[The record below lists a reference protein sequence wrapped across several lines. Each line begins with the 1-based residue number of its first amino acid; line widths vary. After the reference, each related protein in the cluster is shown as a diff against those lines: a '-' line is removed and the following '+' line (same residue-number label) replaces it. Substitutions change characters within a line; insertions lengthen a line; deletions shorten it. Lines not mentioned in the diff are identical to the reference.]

1 MKNYLFSISLVLALL
16 LCPVIISAKKIS
28 QQHENDPATT
38 ISLLQFGAKGDGIT
52 DDSQA
57 FKKALEVVSKSNQKH
72 LIIPGNYVFNLGN
85 NVIDFENFA
94 SQILLDFQGG
104 ILINGKLNGRV
115 TQIKADRIK
124 IFENIVLSGKFT
136 SVTDYAYPEWF
147 GVFPYNISVDLVD
160 ALQKLE
166 PVFYDIS
173 LGVGDYYTKKGEYKI
188 NGLKGVSM
196 AKTRVIME
204 TDKSNT
210 YIFSLGKVGGNVK
223 ERNYDYNYIKDITL
237 VMSTPGKVRIKGNRG
252 LIVGAAHKPTI
263 ENVKIF
269 LFGDKLQFSKTDL
282 EQFLGYQNKME
293 EANVGVEF
301 NGDSEVT
308 NINNLFTLSDVGIL
322 FSSFCDFVTVRDY
335 MHWAGNYGLT
345 TVYYK
350 SVALPSQN
358 ILFTGGQSWCQG
370 LYGLYAENSSTYN
383 SFANAKFE
391 NIRIEQ
397 LVSDIRKE
405 NKLQGA
411 NIWIGE
417 NETISNLQFQN
428 VMFAG
433 VSNGLHIGNTT
444 YGRVFLENIITWGD
458 TKVNKDFALDIN
470 YKIPDASLLIFLK
483 NVSLPP
489 DMNSNFNNAK
499 IIYNGYIQQNVHE
512 EKNLFADN
520 LIMGKTINLKKS
532 NSESDELVTNQ
543 QLTIVNNNKD
553 FISLTN
559 SKLSENKK
567 NNTTVKYSIEILA
580 PDIYD
585 TFEFI
590 LFNNGNF
597 QILKDSKYFT
607 LNKENRFED
616 KKINFLQDKDSG
628 LIFLY
633 NRLGVDSK
641 VNVTATELR

>member
-1 MKNYLFSISLVLALL
+1 MKYFYILIFSFFH
-16 LCPVIISAKKIS
+16 IIINAK
-28 QQHENDPATT
+28 ENNAIENLHYQKKNTVNT
-38 ISLLQFGAKGDGIT
+38 ISPIDFGAKGDGIS

-57 FKKALEVVSKSNQKH
+57 FLKAMQTASQSLSKS
-72 LIIPGNYVFNLGN
+72 IYIPDGYIFNLAN
-85 NVIDFENFA
+85 KTIDFNLNPNI
-94 SQILLDFQGG
+94 ILNFQGG
-104 ILINGKLNGRV
+104 QLLNAKLIGQQTKIN
-115 TQIKADRIK
+115 AERIK
-124 IFENIVLSGKFT
+124 IFENIVLSGSFIST
-136 SVTDYAYPEWF
+136 SDYAYPEWF
-147 GVFPYNISVDLVD
+147 GVFPYNINVDLVD

-173 LGVGDYYTKKGEYKI
+173 LGVGDYYTKKGEYMVK
-188 NGLKGVSM
+188 GLKGTSM

-204 TDKSNT
+204 TDRSNT
-210 YIFSLGKVGGNVK
+210 YIFSLGKVGGILK
-223 ERNYDYNYIKDITL
+223 ERNYDYNYIKDVTL
-237 VMSTPGKVRIKGNRG
+237 VMSTPGKVRLKGNRG
-252 LIVGAAHKPTI
+252 LIVGAAHKPII

-269 LFGDKLQFSKTDL
+269 LFGDKLQFSKQDL
-282 EQFLGYQNKME
+282 EQFLANPNKMK

-308 NINNLFTLSDVGIL
+308 TINNLFTLSDVGIL

-335 MHWAGNYGLT
+335 MNWSGTYGLA

-370 LYGLYAENSSTYN
+370 LYGLYAENSTTYN

-397 LVSDIRKE
+397 LVSDIRKQ

-458 TKVNKDFALDIN
+458 PKISKDFALDLN
-470 YKIPDASLLIFLK
+470 FKIPDASLLIFLK

-489 DMNSNFNNAK
+489 DVNSNFNNGK

-512 EKNLFADN
+512 EKNLFPDN
-520 LIMGKTINLKKS
+520 LIMGQGISLKKAS
-532 NSESDELVTNQ
+532 SQSDELTSTQ
-543 QLTIVNNNKD
+543 QLNIPNNNKD
-553 FISLTN
+553 FIALAN
-559 SKLSENKK
+559 SKLSELKK
-567 NNTTVKYSIEILA
+567 TNTTVKYSVEISA
-580 PDIYD
+580 TDIYD
-585 TFEFI
+585 NFEFV
-590 LFNNGNF
+590 LFSNGKI
-597 QILKDSKYFT
+597 QITKDSKYFT
-607 LNKENRFED
+607 LNNENRFED
-616 KKINFLQDKDSG
+616 KKFNLLQDKDSG
-628 LIFLY
+628 IIFLY
-633 NRLGVDSK
+633 NRLGIDSK
-641 VNVTATELR
+641 INVTATESK